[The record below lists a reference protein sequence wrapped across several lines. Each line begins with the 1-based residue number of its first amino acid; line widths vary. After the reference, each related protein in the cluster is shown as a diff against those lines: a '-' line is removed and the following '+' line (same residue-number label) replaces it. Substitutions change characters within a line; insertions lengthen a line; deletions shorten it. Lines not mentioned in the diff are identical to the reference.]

1 MGFAILVF
9 AIGIAVIIN
18 IFFKR
23 IDIPVIIGYIVTG
36 VIIVY
41 VFDLRAVSASE
52 DLNKIAEFGIVFLMF
67 MIGLEFSF
75 TRIKAMKQEV
85 LTFGSLQMI
94 LTTGIFFLINYY
106 IFQFNI
112 ATSIII
118 SSAFSLSSTA
128 IVLKSFEENKV
139 MGTGYGKKALGIF
152 DYARYC
158 GNSYFIDGRNAW
170 Q

>member
-1 MGFAILVF
+1 MGFAICVF
-9 AIGIAVIIN
+9 ALGIAVVIN

-36 VIIVY
+36 VIILY
-41 VFDLRAVSASE
+41 AFDLRAISASE

-94 LTTGIFFLINYY
+94 LTTGIFFLINHY
-106 IFQFNI
+106 FFMFDI
-112 ATSIII
+112 ATSIVIA
-118 SSAFSLSSTA
+118 SAFSLSSTA
-128 IVLKSFEENKV
+128 IVQ
-139 MGTGYGKKALGIF
+139 I
-152 DYARYC
+152 
-158 GNSYFIDGRNAW
+158 GRAHV
-170 Q
+170 

>member
-18 IFFKR
+18 IFFRR

-41 VFDLRAVSASE
+41 AFDLRAISASE

-94 LTTGIFFLINYY
+94 LTTGVFFLINHYF
-106 IFQFNI
+106 FQFDV
-112 ATSIII
+112 ATSIIV

-139 MGTGYGKKALGIF
+139 MGTE
-152 DYARYC
+152 
-158 GNSYFIDGRNAW
+158 
-170 Q
+170 